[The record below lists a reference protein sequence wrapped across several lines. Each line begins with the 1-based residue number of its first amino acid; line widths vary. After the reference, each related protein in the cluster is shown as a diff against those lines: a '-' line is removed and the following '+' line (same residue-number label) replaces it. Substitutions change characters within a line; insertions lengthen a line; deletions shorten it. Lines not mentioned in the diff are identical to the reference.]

1 MRLFWEV
8 AKLSF
13 QRQLTYRSAAIA
25 GTITNLFFGFLR
37 AAVMVALYGT
47 SQVVAGL
54 SLKDAITYAGLAQAL
69 IAYLMIFGWFDLM
82 NSVYS
87 GEVATDLLK
96 PLNYFGFWLA
106 QDLGRAVAALLL
118 RGLPILALYALI
130 FTVTVPQSV
139 GQWLALAVSLL
150 LSWAVSFGWR
160 FLVNLSAFW
169 TPNARGVGRF
179 AFGVIWVLSGFYMPL
194 RYFPEWF
201 QTFCQFTPF
210 PAMLNTTMEIYLGL
224 LDGPALWVA
233 LIQQVVWAFVLTGIC
248 LLVLRA
254 GVRALV
260 IQGG

>member
-13 QRQLTYRSAAIA
+13 QRQLTYRTAAVA

-37 AAVMVALYGT
+37 AAVMVALYGS

-54 SLKDAITYAGLAQAL
+54 SLQDAITYAGLAQAL
-69 IAYLMIFGWFDLM
+69 IAYLMIFGWYDLM

-106 QDLGRAVAALLL
+106 QDFGRALASLLL
-118 RGLPILALYALI
+118 RGLPILALYALF
-130 FTVTVPQSV
+130 FTISVPQSIA
-139 GQWLALAVSLL
+139 QWLVLIISLL
-150 LSWAVSFGWR
+150 MSWAVSFSWR

-169 TPNARGVGRF
+169 TPNARGIGRF
-179 AFGVIWVLSGFYMPL
+179 AFGVILVLSGFYMPL

-201 QTFCQFTPF
+201 QQLCQLTPF
-210 PAMLNTTMEIYLGL
+210 PAMLNTSMEIYLGL
-224 LDGPALWVA
+224 LTGADLWLALAQQAFWL
-233 LIQQVVWAFVLTGIC
+233 LILTSAC
-248 LLVLRA
+248 LVCLRA
-254 GVRALV
+254 GVRSLV